1 MHTMFAHLTLI
12 FVGETLHL
20 SWIVPI
26 LIRNVLACWAICGF
40 WDWFLYLSPWQKKL
54 AKFKVT
60 QTVPTH
66 QLWYNKTH

>member
-1 MHTMFAHLTLI
+1 MQ
-12 FVGETLHL
+12 L

-26 LIRNVLACWAICGF
+26 LMRNVLACWVICGF

-60 QTVPTH
+60 RTH
-66 QLWYNKTH
+66 SRTMSNNAGDKSYFALR